1 MKTTKLVVALVLA
14 SCLIQSSRLNA
25 QPNDRSQQPNNR
37 SQQPNNPT
45 QIRTEKVG
53 RFVPPPLPDRGV
65 PRGRRKGAA
74 SRTAL
79 RSCPLRVF
87 NLTALVPEIE
97 KNKPWGLTFAEHPT
111 FWVFIPAL
119 PGEVRSA
126 EFVLQDEEDRDVY
139 RTQLVLLATSGIMR
153 IDLPDLPQYS
163 LEIDKS
169 YRWTFRIFCDPQQ
182 QSYYVS
188 VDGIIKRVAKN
199 DNNVSSVWY
208 DILTDLANR
217 RLAAPEDI
225 QLRDDWA
232 QLMRQ
237 IDLEELD
244 QTGLLP
250 CCGQAQSQL
259 PTRI

>member
-1 MKTTKLVVALVLA
+1 MKMTRLVAALVFA
-14 SCLIQSSRLNA
+14 SFLVQSSTLNA
-25 QPNDRSQQPNNR
+25 QSNNR

-53 RFVPPPLPDRGV
+53 RFVPPPLPDEGA

-79 RSCPLRVF
+79 RSCPLKVF

-111 FWVFIPAL
+111 FWVFIPAM
-119 PGEVRSA
+119 PVEVRSA

-139 RTQLVLLATSGIMR
+139 RTQLVLPATSGI
-153 IDLPDLPQYS
+153 IKINLPDLPQYS

-169 YRWTFRIFCDPQQ
+169 YRWTFKIFCDQQ
-182 QSYYVS
+182 NPYYYVS
-188 VDGIIKRVAKN
+188 VDGIVKRVSQN
-199 DNNVSSVWY
+199 SNNVNSVWY
-208 DILTDLANR
+208 DILSDLANR

-237 IDLEELD
+237 IDLEELS
-244 QTGLLP
+244 QAELLP
-250 CCGQAQSQL
+250 CCE
-259 PTRI
+259 PN

>member
-1 MKTTKLVVALVLA
+1 MKTQKLVVALGLA
-14 SCLIQSSRLNA
+14 SCLVQSSGLNA
-25 QPNDRSQQPNNR
+25 QPNNR

-45 QIRTEKVG
+45 QIPTEKVG

-65 PRGRRKGAA
+65 PTGRRKGAA
-74 SRTAL
+74 SRTGR
-79 RSCPLRVF
+79 RSCPPKIS

-111 FWVFIPAL
+111 FWVFIPAM
-119 PGEVRSA
+119 PAEVRSA
-126 EFVLQDEEDRDVY
+126 EFVLQDKEDRDIY
-139 RTQLVLLATSGIMR
+139 RTQLVLPATSGIIR

-169 YRWTFRIFCDPQQ
+169 YRWTFKIFCAPQNS
-182 QSYYVS
+182 SYYVS
-188 VDGIIKRVAKN
+188 VDGIVKRVTKK
-199 DNNVSSVWY
+199 DNNVNSVWY

-225 QLRDDWA
+225 QLRDYWA

-237 IDLEELD
+237 IDLEELA

-250 CCGQAQSQL
+250 CCEL
-259 PTRI
+259 N

>member
-1 MKTTKLVVALVLA
+1 MKKTKLVVALLLA
-14 SCLIQSSRLNA
+14 SCLIQSSTLNA
-25 QPNDRSQQPNNR
+25 QSNNR

-53 RFVPPPLPDRGV
+53 RFVPPPLPDEGA

-79 RSCPLRVF
+79 RSCPLKVF

-111 FWVFIPAL
+111 FWVFIPAM
-119 PGEVRSA
+119 PAAVRSA
-126 EFVLQDEEDRDVY
+126 EFVLQDESDRDIY
-139 RTQLVLLATSGIMR
+139 RTQLVLPATSGIIR
-153 IDLPDLPQYS
+153 VEFPDLPQYS
-163 LEIDKS
+163 LESDKN
-169 YRWTFRIFCDPQQ
+169 YRWTFKIFCDPQQ
-182 QSYYVS
+182 PCYYVS
-188 VDGIIKRVAKN
+188 VDGIVQRVAKK
-199 DNNVSSVWY
+199 DSNVNSVWY

-225 QLRDDWA
+225 QLRDEWA

-237 IDLEELD
+237 IDLEELA
-244 QTGLLP
+244 QTALLP
-250 CCGQAQSQL
+250 CCGQD
-259 PTRI
+259 